1 MNLRLWAISWI
12 VFSIMAI
19 ATLPSAGACT
29 RSLYVGDDGT
39 VITGRNMDWKED
51 LASDLYIFPAGMK
64 RDGASGPKSIAWT
77 SKYGS
82 VVVAGYEA
90 GTTDGMNEKGLVA
103 NLLYL
108 AESEYGTPD
117 PSRPFLS
124 ISAWA
129 QFVLDNYATVA
140 EAVDALRAEPFN
152 ILAPTLPN
160 GAPAALHLSI
170 SDPAGDSA
178 IFEYVGGKLVI
189 HHSKHYTVMTNSPV
203 YDQQLALD
211 AYWKGIGGLT
221 FLPGTNRA
229 ADRFVRTSFLLNAIP
244 RKLDKNYIAGVPQQ
258 SYAYQAVAGVLSV
271 QRAVSVPLGIT
282 TPDRTEHFLDDLA
295 HRVRPEEP
303 HLLFRLGDT
312 SEHVLDCA
320 RQGGSQGRI
329 TGEETHHIQ
338 WRGVL
343 RRGERAI
350 QGGRA
355 LHVSAGEASCKL
367 ARTASSPVL
376 IHAKIHP

>member
-1 MNLRLWAISWI
+1 MSLRPWTISWI
-12 VFSIMAI
+12 VFAAVLAI
-19 ATLPSAGACT
+19 PLLSPAGACT
-29 RSLYVGDDGT
+29 RSLYVGDENT

-51 LASDLYIFPAGMK
+51 LASNLYLFPAGMK

-82 VVVAGYEA
+82 IVVAGYEA

-117 PSRPFLS
+117 LSRPFLS
-124 ISAWA
+124 IAAWA

-152 ILAPTLPN
+152 LLAPTLPN

-170 SDPAGDSA
+170 SDPTGDSA

-189 HHSKHYTVMTNSPV
+189 HHSKNYTVMTNSPV
-203 YDQQLALD
+203 YEQQLALD

-244 RKLDKNYIAGVPQQ
+244 TKLDKNYIAGVPQQ

-271 QRAVSVPLGIT
+271 QRAVSVPLGIS
-282 TPDRTEHFLDDLA
+282 TPNEPNISSTIWRTVSDQKNLIYYFDSATRPNTFWIALAKADLK
-295 HRVRPEEP
+295 
-303 HLLFRLGDT
+303 
-312 SEHVLDCA
+312 
-320 RQGGSQGRI
+320 
-329 TGEETHHIQ
+329 
-338 WRGVL
+338 
-343 RRGERAI
+343 
-350 QGGRA
+350 
-355 LHVSAGEASCKL
+355 AG
-367 ARTASSPVL
+367 SPVKKL
-376 IHAKIHP
+376 TIANGEVFSGEVSGQFKEAEPFTFLPAKPPAN